1 MSVWSLDALDAATIR
16 FARLVAVIG
25 LIALL
30 VLSAIILANAF
41 MRWIFSQPIEGVR
54 DWVKLVVA
62 VAVGGCLP
70 AVLALRQNVAI
81 RYVGGAFGG
90 RVYIVLELFGALF
103 VLTAF
108 GVLAWLLQIY
118 TLELRIDRETTEN
131 IGMLIWPW
139 WQGVTTLFYLSVL
152 VQILVVAGLVV
163 GLVRGRLPIPHT
175 QAPDDQTSEI
185 SPGG

>member
-25 LIALL
+25 LVALL

-41 MRWIFSQPIEGVR
+41 MRWIFSEPIEGVR

-70 AVLALRQNVAI
+70 AVLALRQNVSI
-81 RYVGGAFGG
+81 RYLGHALGG
-90 RVYIVLELFGALF
+90 RIYILLELLGGLM
-103 VLTAF
+103 VLAAF
-108 GVLAWLLQIY
+108 GVLAWLLQVY
-118 TLELRIDRETTEN
+118 TLELEADGETTEN

-139 WQGVTTLFYLSVL
+139 WQVVTALFYLSVL
-152 VQILVVAGLVV
+152 VQVLVVTGLVV
-163 GLVRGRLPIPHT
+163 GLVRGRLPVPPSGVI
-175 QAPDDQTSEI
+175 DDPTSEA
-185 SPGG
+185 SVGS